1 MLKSLV
7 QKLWTKSRRHRLSKQ
22 EVEQIK
28 AGCLRLL
35 ARREHSQLELLNKLE
50 VKGYSVDLIK
60 AVIDELVTAGWQ
72 SDKRFSESYIRN
84 RIRSGYGP
92 VRIDHELRQR
102 GIDKTEY
109 DYIIAEL
116 AGSWLDQIEQV
127 YLRKYNSSR
136 TLTANEWAKRTR
148 FLQQRGFTFEM
159 IKSLYD
165 QVNISLI

>member
-1 MLKSLV
+1 MLKFLV
-7 QKLWTKSRRHRLSKQ
+7 QKSRTKGWRHRLSKQ

-28 AGCLRLL
+28 ASCLRLL

-60 AVIDELVTAGWQ
+60 AVIDKLITAGWQ
-72 SDKRFSESYIRN
+72 SDKRFAESYARN

-92 VRIDHELRQR
+92 LRIDYELRQR
-102 GIDKTEY
+102 GIDNVEH
-109 DYIIAEL
+109 DFIIAEL

-136 TLTANEWAKRTR
+136 TLTADEWAKRTR
-148 FLQQRGFTFEM
+148 FLQQRGFTFE
-159 IKSLYD
+159 IIRSLYD
-165 QVNISLI
+165 RVNISLI